1 MNRLRIGVWLNDLRL
16 SLREAL
22 KRVQPWAVEDVGLD
36 AFAKEVSPREL
47 SATGRRHLAHH
58 LRGAGLNLIALRAD
72 LGGRRLAE
80 PKPLDANLTRLRE
93 AFELAR
99 DLGARRLWLPLGFV
113 PDKEEAGENL
123 VAIAE
128 GSRAALSMAAS
139 TGVRPCVPVGSEPP
153 ERLAAFLVQ
162 HDAGGL
168 AEVDL
173 NPSGLVS
180 RGAKPLAGLE
190 ALHTRVAMATAA
202 DAFRGG
208 GEAPF
213 GKGDVRWG
221 EIVVAL
227 STLARNEPPSILAG
241 CTRECDRA
249 EALHTALETLKKL
262 RVNPIA

>member
-1 MNRLRIGVWLNDLRL
+1 MNRLRIGLWLNDLRL
-16 SLREAL
+16 SLRDAL
-22 KRVQPWAVEDVGLD
+22 KRVQPWAAEDVGLD
-36 AFAKEVSPREL
+36 AFAKEVAPREL
-47 SATGRRHLAHH
+47 SVTGRRHLARH
-58 LRGAGLNLIALRAD
+58 LRGAGLALVALRAD

-80 PKPLDANLTRLRE
+80 SKALDANLTRLRE
-93 AFELAR
+93 AYELAR
-99 DLGARRLWLPLGFV
+99 DLGARRLWLPLGYI
-113 PDKEEAGENL
+113 PDTAEVGENL
-123 VAIAE
+123 AAVAE
-128 GSRAALSMAAS
+128 GTRAALSMAAS
-139 TGVRPCVPVGSEPP
+139 AGVRPCVPVGSEPP
-153 ERLAAFLVQ
+153 ERLAAFLKQ

-173 NPSGLVS
+173 NPAGLVS
-180 RGAKPLAGLE
+180 RGTEPLKGLE
-190 ALHTRVAMATAA
+190 ALPERVAMATAA

-227 STLARNEPPSILAG
+227 STLSRNEPPSVLAG

-249 EALHTALETLKKL
+249 EALQTAVEALKKL